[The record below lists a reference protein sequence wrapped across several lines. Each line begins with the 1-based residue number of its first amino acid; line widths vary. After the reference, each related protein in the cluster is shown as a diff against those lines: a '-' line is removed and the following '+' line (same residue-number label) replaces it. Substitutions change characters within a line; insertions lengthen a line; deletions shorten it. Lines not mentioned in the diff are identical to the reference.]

1 MNKPMKWLKRLFKY
15 LAWLEQERIKA
26 MVYCGRPTSI

>member
-1 MNKPMKWLKRLFKY
+1 MKRKIKKFYKF

-26 MVYCGRPTSI
+26 MIFSGRGFN

>member
-1 MNKPMKWLKRLFKY
+1 MKQKIKKFFKY

-26 MVYCGRPTSI
+26 MIHCGRPTSI